1 LDRLRRLYRER
12 TVYWGWTLPGNA
24 AGIPTRETGV
34 QSLLQHAVKQDVPG
48 ELIEGRNGPSMREGY
63 LEKLVDLGKFFKE
76 ADTDTKGRLIE
87 TVI

>member
-1 LDRLRRLYRER
+1 
-12 TVYWGWTLPGNA
+12 
-24 AGIPTRETGV
+24 
-34 QSLLQHAVKQDVPG
+34 
-48 ELIEGRNGPSMREGY
+48 MREGY